1 MEGEAGIKND
11 RDKFEKAPTVE
22 VSPDLSDKF
31 TIFERWLRENGTKT
45 RKLELRDYGN
55 EVRGCHATSEIVED
69 ETIIEVP
76 LKCLITVEMG
86 KDTDIGRAIIDANL
100 ELDAPKHIF
109 LMLYMLIDRHNP
121 HSFFKPYYDILP
133 PTLSNMPIFWS
144 PEELKYLQG
153 SYMLKQIEER
163 NHAIAADY
171 QSICNV
177 VPSFNSICSLDE
189 FKWALENNI
198 ETDGCCPNEVPVLV
212 ELKNSDPLYDAKC
225 TYYRRDFMVPYRR
238 IRVCVSDNENT
249 KLLLAMLRLIESDKE
264 DLEILLSCSGSSM
277 YRSIRDA
284 DIAISL
290 KNELRMLQSLVR
302 LIDEHLRQ
310 YPTTFEE
317 DVHRLQHGNVPLFSN
332 ERNALIQVKGEK
344 EVLLFFR
351 DFANTG
357 AIGLKLR
364 DLSEFDEFLNQ
375 VRVSKHTLIF
385 QYCRGTVGRLL
396 HEEIRRGDYRASHRN
411 IDLSKPT

>member
-1 MEGEAGIKND
+1 M
-11 RDKFEKAPTVE
+11 
-22 VSPDLSDKF
+22 
-31 TIFERWLRENGTKT
+31 
-45 RKLELRDYGN
+45 
-55 EVRGCHATSEIVED
+55 
-69 ETIIEVP
+69 
-76 LKCLITVEMG
+76 
-86 KDTDIGRAIIDANL
+86 
-100 ELDAPKHIF
+100 
-109 LMLYMLIDRHNP
+109 
-121 HSFFKPYYDILP
+121 
-133 PTLSNMPIFWS
+133 
-144 PEELKYLQG
+144 
-153 SYMLKQIEER
+153 
-163 NHAIAADY
+163 
-171 QSICNV
+171 
-177 VPSFNSICSLDE
+177 
-189 FKWALENNI
+189 
-198 ETDGCCPNEVPVLV
+198 LV
-212 ELKNSDPLYDAKC
+212 ELKNTDPLYDAKC

-411 IDLSKPT
+411 IDLSKPTVV